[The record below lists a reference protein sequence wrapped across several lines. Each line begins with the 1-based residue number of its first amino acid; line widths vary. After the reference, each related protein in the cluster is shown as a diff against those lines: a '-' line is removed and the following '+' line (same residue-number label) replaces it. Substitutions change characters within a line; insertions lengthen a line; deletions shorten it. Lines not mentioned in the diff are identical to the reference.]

1 MDTGPTEVP
10 EVILVNFVRP
20 DPLEVNMEFIEV
32 AKVNGQVTPSLQS
45 FAGKFPPARR
55 SLTPSSS
62 AARAVTADPVQPNT
76 TGRGD
81 PEGLRAAR
89 QYTEKPELRIV
100 LVGKTGCGKS
110 ATGNSILGENL
121 FESKIT
127 AQSVTATCKMESRD
141 WNGRNIAVIDT
152 PGLFD
157 TKIPLIETMEEIGR
171 CVVVS
176 TPGPHAIVLVMQLG
190 RFTEE
195 EKKTIKRIQDIFGE
209 NAVEYMVFLFTR
221 KDDLDGCTLDE
232 YLKAMDDKD
241 LEKLMKKCGDRCCAF
256 NNKAEGQEQ
265 EAQISELIEMTDK
278 MVYQNGGSHYTNAMY
293 EYAQK
298 KLQEKIETLRELYEE
313 EKEKKKRKVE
323 SQYEEECKKIDE
335 KLQKEDSSNEN
346 TLKQQKEDERQ
357 KLEKALEKINIHYEA
372 QLRELRKKAAEDVN
386 IIKAIL
392 KQFSSVFSKMKRWF
406 E

>member
-1 MDTGPTEVP
+1 P
-10 EVILVNFVRP
+10 
-20 DPLEVNMEFIEV
+20 
-32 AKVNGQVTPSLQS
+32 
-45 FAGKFPPARR
+45 
-55 SLTPSSS
+55 
-62 AARAVTADPVQPNT
+62 
-76 TGRGD
+76 RGD
-81 PEGLRAAR
+81 VGR
-89 QYTEKPELRIV
+89 YTGESELRII
-100 LVGKTGCGKS
+100 LVGKTGAGKS
-110 ATGNSILGENL
+110 ATGNTILGKKV
-121 FESKIT
+121 FESRLAAK
-127 AQSVTATCKMESRD
+127 SVTAKCSKETSI
-141 WNGRNIAVIDT
+141 WNERKVVVVDT
-152 PGLFD
+152 PGIFD
-157 TKIPLIETMEEIGR
+157 THVPMEETCREISR
-171 CVVVS
+171 CIVVS
-176 TPGPHAIVLVMQLG
+176 SPGPHAIVLVLG